1 MPEDKELKDVS
12 RRSFIQRTALG
23 GAGLLIATDV
33 LGSGLSSELS
43 SELSASTPRSANKSA
58 NAAMTMMGVPFEARE
73 HVRLGIIGVG
83 GRGTNLLEDLLAIE
97 KVEIKAICDLVPEKV
112 VRAQQAVTKAGQ
124 PQPAGFSKG
133 ELDFKN
139 LTELDLDIVYIA
151 TPWNWHVPM
160 AVAAMKN
167 GKHAAVEVP
176 ACTTLQE
183 CWEIV
188 DTSEATR
195 KHCVI
200 LENCC
205 YGSNEMMVLGMV
217 RDGLFGEITHGEAAY
232 LHDLRT
238 ILTSSEGEGQWRRF
252 PHVQRN
258 GNLYPTHGL
267 GPVAHYMDI
276 HRGDRFDY
284 MVSVSS
290 AEASLSAYVKANFPD
305 GDPKRTEKYICGD
318 MNTSIIKTAKGRTI
332 LLQHDVVNPRPYS
345 RINSIAG
352 TKGIFADY
360 PPRVF
365 VDGAKQADGSGHE
378 DWQNID
384 AFRDRYEHPLWKTTG
399 ELARKMGGHG
409 GMDYVMNYR
418 LMDCLKKGLVPDINC
433 YDAATW
439 SAPVPLSEASVAQSG
454 APQKFPDFTR
464 GKWSANADAP
474 GFAVQT

>member
-12 RRSFIQRTALG
+12 RRSFIQRTAIG
-23 GAGLLIATDV
+23 GAGLLIAKDV

-43 SELSASTPRSANKSA
+43 SELSASTPKSANKSA

-73 HVRLGIIGVG
+73 RVRLGIIGVG

-97 KVEIKAICDLVPEKV
+97 KVEVKAICDLVPEKV
-112 VRAQQAVTKAGQ
+112 ARAQQAVTKAGQ

-276 HRGDRFDY
+276 HHGDRFDY

-290 AEASLSAYVKANFPD
+290 SEASLSAYVKANFPD
-305 GDPKRTEKYICGD
+305 GDPMRNRASAAATMRSPIFTRRWRLPRTSRK
-318 MNTSIIKTAKGRTI
+318 KTRTI
-332 LLQHDVVNPRPYS
+332 ISAAITSQPQAWKLATSCVIATRRLRS
-345 RINSIAG
+345 R
-352 TKGIFADY
+352 
-360 PPRVF
+360 
-365 VDGAKQADGSGHE
+365 
-378 DWQNID
+378 
-384 AFRDRYEHPLWKTTG
+384 
-399 ELARKMGGHG
+399 
-409 GMDYVMNYR
+409 
-418 LMDCLKKGLVPDINC
+418 
-433 YDAATW
+433 
-439 SAPVPLSEASVAQSG
+439 
-454 APQKFPDFTR
+454 FTIMH
-464 GKWSANADAP
+464 
-474 GFAVQT
+474 

>member
-1 MPEDKELKDVS
+1 METDKELKDIS
-12 RRSFIQRTALG
+12 RRSFMQRTAIG
-23 GAGLLIATDV
+23 GAGLLIAKDIF
-33 LGSGLSSELS
+33 SSDLA
-43 SELSASTPRSANKSA
+43 ASTPKSEHLS
-58 NAAMTMMGVPFEARE
+58 MVGVPFEARE
-73 HVRLGIIGVG
+73 RVRLGIIGVG
-83 GRGTNLLEDLLAIE
+83 GRGSSLLGDLLAIE
-97 KVEIKAICDLVPEKV
+97 KVEVKAICDLVPEKV
-112 VRAQQAVTKAGQ
+112 ARAQKAVTNAGQ
-124 PQPAGFSKG
+124 SEPVGFSKG

-160 AVAAMKN
+160 AMAAMKN

-183 CWEIV
+183 CWDLV

-205 YGSNEMMVLGMV
+205 YGSTEMMVLGMV
-217 RDGLFGEITHGEAAY
+217 RDGVFGEVVHGEAAY
-232 LHDLRT
+232 LHDLRK
-238 ILTSSEGEGQWRRF
+238 ILTDSEGEGLWRRF
-252 PHVQRN
+252 PHIQRN

-290 AEASLSAYVKANFPD
+290 LEASLGAYVRANFAD
-305 GDPKRTEKYICGD
+305 GDPKRAEKYICGD
-318 MNTSIIKTAKGRTI
+318 MNTSIIKTLKGRTI
-332 LLQHDVVNPRPYS
+332 LLQHDVVSPRPYS
-345 RINSIAG
+345 RLNSISG
-352 TKGIFADY
+352 TKGAFADY

-365 VDGAKQADGSGHE
+365 VDGAKQPDGSTRE
-378 DWQNID
+378 DWQTVD
-384 AFRDRYEHPLWKTTG
+384 AFRDKYEHPLWKATG

-409 GMDYVMNYR
+409 GMDYIMNYR
-418 LMDCLKKGLVPDINC
+418 LMDCIKRGLVPDINC
-433 YDAATW
+433 YDAAAW
-439 SAPVPLSEASVAQSG
+439 SAPTPLSEASVAQNG

-464 GKWSANADAP
+464 GKWNAHADTP

>member
-1 MPEDKELKDVS
+1 MPTDKESKDIS
-12 RRSFIQRTALG
+12 RRSFMKRTAISG
-23 GAGLLIATDV
+23 VGLA
-33 LGSGLSSELS
+33 LSSDILGPH
-43 SELSASTPRSANKSA
+43 LLTGAPKSA
-58 NAAMTMMGVPFEARE
+58 NSTMIGAPFEARE
-73 HVRLGIIGVG
+73 RVRLGIIGVG

-97 KVEIKAICDLVPEKV
+97 NVEVKAICDLVPEKV
-112 VRAQQAVTKAGQ
+112 ARAQKAVTDAGQ
-124 PQPAGFSKG
+124 AAPKGFSTG

-139 LTELDLDIVYIA
+139 LTELELDMVYIA

-160 AVAAMKN
+160 AISVMKN

-183 CWEIV
+183 CWELV

-205 YGSNEMMVLGMV
+205 YGSTEMMVLGMV

-232 LHDLRT
+232 LHDLRS
-238 ILTSSEGEGQWRRF
+238 ILTAGEGEGLWRRF
-252 PHVQRN
+252 PHMKRN

-276 HRGDRFDY
+276 RRGDRFDY

-290 AEASLSAYVKANFPD
+290 SEASLSAYVKANFAEA
-305 GDPKRTEKYICGD
+305 DPKRAEKYVCGD
-318 MNTSIIKTAKGRTI
+318 MNTSIIKTQMGRTI

-345 RINSIAG
+345 RLNSISG

-365 VDGAKQADGSGHE
+365 LDGPKKE
-378 DWQNID
+378 DWENID
-384 AFRDRYEHPLWKTTG
+384 AFRDKYEHPLWKATG

-409 GMDYVMNYR
+409 GMDYIMNYR
-418 LMDCLKKGLVPDINC
+418 LMDCLKRGLVPDINV
-433 YDAATW
+433 YDAAEW
-439 SAPVPLSEASVAQSG
+439 SAPTPLSEASVAQNG

-464 GKWSANADAP
+464 GKWNVRSDAA
-474 GFAVQT
+474 GFALQT

>member
-1 MPEDKELKDVS
+1 MK
-12 RRSFIQRTALG
+12 RTAIG
-23 GAGLLIATDV
+23 GAGLLIASDM
-33 LGSGLSSELS
+33 LSPNL
-43 SELSASTPRSANKSA
+43 LAGTPKSA
-58 NAAMTMMGVPFEARE
+58 NSTMIGVPFEARE
-73 HVRLGIIGVG
+73 RVRLGIIGVG
-83 GRGTNLLEDLLAIE
+83 GRGTSLLQDLLAIE
-97 KVEIKAICDLVPEKV
+97 KVEVKAICDLVPEKV
-112 VRAQQAVTKAGQ
+112 ARAQKAVTTAGQ
-124 PQPAGFSKG
+124 AEPAGFSKG

-160 AVAAMKN
+160 AINAMKN

-183 CWEIV
+183 CWDLV

-217 RDGLFGEITHGEAAY
+217 HDGLFGEITHGEAAY
-232 LHDLRT
+232 LHDLRG
-238 ILTSSEGEGQWRRF
+238 ILTSSEGEGMWRRF
-252 PHVQRN
+252 PHSKRN

-290 AEASLSAYVKANFPD
+290 SEASLSAYVKANFPD
-305 GDPKRTEKYICGD
+305 GDPKRAEKYICGD
-318 MNTSIIKTAKGRTI
+318 MNTSILKTQKGRTI

-345 RINSIAG
+345 RLNSISG
-352 TKGIFADY
+352 TKGVFADY

-365 VDGAKQADGSGHE
+365 VDGPKKE
-378 DWQNID
+378 DWENVD
-384 AFRDRYEHPLWKTTG
+384 AFREKYEHPLWKTTG
-399 ELARKMGGHG
+399 DLARKMGGHG
-409 GMDYVMNYR
+409 GMDYIMNYR
-418 LMDCLKKGLVPDINC
+418 LMDCLKRGLLPDIDV
-433 YDAATW
+433 YDAAAW
-439 SAPVPLSEASVAQSG
+439 SAPTPLSETSVAQNG

-464 GKWSANADAP
+464 GKWNVRPESA
-474 GFAVQT
+474 GFALQTRVLRVA